1 MKKQTLTS
9 VFRQLCIIA
18 LLMHF
23 AEIAFAQRDKLT
35 KALRYYQAGSL
46 DTAKM
51 LIDSAAFHPE
61 TSKDASTW
69 YYRGY
74 IYKDIYNQRD
84 KANKQSQIRLESV
97 NSFLKQMEL
106 DTAKSLRENV
116 EKNINYIATT
126 IYNDA
131 ATSINITEYPIAI
144 ANFDKY
150 KQIIRKI
157 DSTRAFTDLEIQL
170 HSALGSIY
178 MQIYENDREKY
189 KDFFDKSKNSFLF
202 VIELDS
208 NNYTANYNMGILYYN
223 EAVNIIKGLDPDI
236 DLITLELIQEETV
249 DLFKKALPFMLKAR
263 DLNPKRK
270 ETLIG
275 LSGIY
280 FSLNELEKS
289 EQIENEIK
297 LLENK
302 D

>member
-1 MKKQTLTS
+1 MKKKLS
-9 VFRQLCIIA
+9 IVA
-18 LLMHF
+18 LLMLITG
-23 AEIAFAQRDKLT
+23 IAFGQRDKLT

-46 DTAKM
+46 DTAKL
-51 LIDSAAFHPE
+51 LIDSASIHPE
-61 TSKDASTW
+61 TAKDASTW

-74 IYKDIYNQRD
+74 IYKDFYNQRD
-84 KANKQSQIRLESV
+84 KANKQSAIRLEAV
-97 NSFLKQMEL
+97 RSFFKQMEL
-106 DTAKSLRENV
+106 DTAGTYRDNV
-116 EKNINYIATT
+116 LKNVNYIANT

-131 ATSINITEYPIAI
+131 ATSININEYPVAI

-150 KQIIRKI
+150 KEIILHI
-157 DSTRAFTDLEIQL
+157 DSARKFNDLEIQL

-178 MQIYENDREKY
+178 MQIYENDREKN
-189 KDFFDKSKNSFLF
+189 KGFFDKARNSFLF

-223 EAVNIIKGLDPDI
+223 EAVNIIKGLDYDL

-249 DLFKKALPFMLKAR
+249 ELFKKALPFMLKAR

-289 EQIENEIK
+289 EEIENEIK
-297 LLENK
+297 LLDTK

>member
-1 MKKQTLTS
+1 MIKRLS
-9 VFRQLCIIA
+9 IVMLLFFIA
-18 LLMHF
+18 G
-23 AEIAFAQRDKLT
+23 IAFGQRDKLT

-46 DTAKM
+46 DTARL
-51 LIDSAAFHPE
+51 LIDSASMHPE
-61 TSKDASTW
+61 TAKDASTW

-74 IYKDIYNQRD
+74 IYKDLYNQREKND
-84 KANKQSQIRLESV
+84 KQSPIRLEAV
-97 NSFLKQMEL
+97 RSFLKQIEL
-106 DTAKSLRENV
+106 DTSKSLKDNV
-116 EKNINYIATT
+116 LKNINYAANT

-131 ATSINITEYPIAI
+131 ATSINMSEYPIAI
-144 ANFDKY
+144 SNFEKY
-150 KQIIRKI
+150 KEIIRQI
-157 DSTRAFTDLEIQL
+157 DSTRKFTDLEIQL

-178 MQIYENDREKY
+178 MQIFENDRDKN
-189 KDFFDKSKNSFLF
+189 KDFFDKSRNSFFF

-208 NNYTANYNMGILYYN
+208 NNYTANYNLGILYYN
-223 EAVNIIKGLDPDI
+223 EAVNIIKGLDYDL

-297 LLENK
+297 LLETK

>member
-1 MKKQTLTS
+1 M
-9 VFRQLCIIA
+9 VF
-18 LLMHF
+18 LMMLF
-23 AEIAFAQRDKLT
+23 SSFIFGQRDKLT

-46 DTAKM
+46 DTARM
-51 LIDSAAFHPE
+51 LIDSASMNPE
-61 TSKDASTW
+61 TAKEASTW

-74 IYKDIYNQRD
+74 IYKDLYNQRQ
-84 KANKQSQIRLESV
+84 KADKQSPYRLEAV
-97 NSFLKQMEL
+97 RSFMKQTEL
-106 DTAKSLRENV
+106 DTGKTLKDNV
-116 EKNINYIATT
+116 LKNINYVATT

-131 ATSINITEYPIAI
+131 ATSINISEYPIAI
-144 ANFDKY
+144 TNFDKY
-150 KQIIRKI
+150 KEIIRKI
-157 DSTRAFTDLEIQL
+157 DSTRKFNDLEIQL

-178 MQIYENDREKY
+178 MQIYENDREKN
-189 KDFFDKSKNSFLF
+189 KAFFDKSRNSFLF

-223 EAVNIIKGLDPDI
+223 EAVNIIKALDYDL

-249 DLFKKALPFMLKAR
+249 ELFKKALPYMLKAR

-297 LLENK
+297 LLDTKE
-302 D
+302 

>member
-1 MKKQTLTS
+1 MNKKLS
-9 VFRQLCIIA
+9 IVA
-18 LLMHF
+18 LLLLLVGT
-23 AEIAFAQRDKLT
+23 AFGQRDKLT
-35 KALRYYQAGSL
+35 KALRYYQAGNL
-46 DTAKM
+46 DTARM
-51 LIDSAAFHPE
+51 LIDSASMHSE
-61 TSKDASTW
+61 TARDASTW

-74 IYKDIYNQRD
+74 IYKDLYNQRE
-84 KANKQSQIRLESV
+84 KADKQSPFRMEAV
-97 NSFLKQMEL
+97 RSFQKQMEL
-106 DTAKSLRENV
+106 DTAKTLRDNV
-116 EKNINYIATT
+116 MKNINYVATT

-144 ANFDKY
+144 SNFNKY
-150 KQIIRKI
+150 KEIIRGI
-157 DSTRAFTDLEIQL
+157 DSTRNFNDLEIQL

-178 MQIYENDREKY
+178 MQIYENDREKN
-189 KDFFDKSKNSFLF
+189 KAFFDKSRNSFLF
-202 VIELDS
+202 VLELDS

-223 EAVNIIKGLDPDI
+223 EAVNIIKGLDYDL

-249 DLFKKALPFMLKAR
+249 DLFKKALPYMLKAR

-289 EQIENEIK
+289 EEVENEIK

>member
-1 MKKQTLTS
+1 MKKHTLTTIC
-9 VFRQLCIIA
+9 RHICIIA
-18 LLMHF
+18 LLMHWTDF
-23 AEIAFAQRDKLT
+23 AFCQRDKLT
-35 KALRYYQAGSL
+35 KALRYYQAGNL
-46 DTAKM
+46 DTARM
-51 LIDSAAFHPE
+51 YIDSASANPE
-61 TSKDASTW
+61 TAADANTW

-74 IYKDIYNQRD
+74 IYKDLYNQRE
-84 KANKQSQIRLESV
+84 KINKQSTLRMEAV

-106 DTAKSLRENV
+106 DTEGKLRENV
-116 EKNINYIATT
+116 HKNINYVANT

-131 ATSINITEYPIAI
+131 ATSTNINEYPIAI
-144 ANFDKY
+144 ANFNKY
-150 KQIIRKI
+150 KEIMRKV
-157 DSTRAFTDLEIQL
+157 DSTKTFNDLEIQL

-178 MQIYENDREKY
+178 MQIYEADREKN
-189 KDFFDKSKNSFLF
+189 KEFFDKSRNSFLF
-202 VIELDS
+202 VLELDS

-223 EAVNIIKGLDPDI
+223 EAVNIIKGLDYDL

-249 DLFKKALPFMLKAR
+249 ELFKKALPYMLKAR
-263 DLNPKRK
+263 ELNPKRK

-297 LLENK
+297 LLDTK

>member
-1 MKKQTLTS
+1 MKRKLS
-9 VFRQLCIIA
+9 FVV
-18 LLMHF
+18 LLMLMGG
-23 AEIAFAQRDKLT
+23 IAFGQRDKLT

-46 DTAKM
+46 DTARM
-51 LIDSAAFHPE
+51 FIDSASVHPE
-61 TSKDASTW
+61 TAKDASTW

-74 IYKDIYNQRD
+74 IYKDLYNQREKSD
-84 KANKQSQIRLESV
+84 KQSPIRLEAV
-97 NSFLKQMEL
+97 RSFLKQIEL
-106 DTAKSLRENV
+106 DTAKTLKDNV
-116 EKNINYIATT
+116 IKNINYVATT

-131 ATSINITEYPIAI
+131 ATSININEYPIAI
-144 ANFDKY
+144 GNFDKY
-150 KQIIRKI
+150 KEIIREI
-157 DSTRAFTDLEIQL
+157 DTTRKFNDLEIQL

-178 MQIYENDREKY
+178 MQIYENDREKN
-189 KDFFDKSKNSFLF
+189 KEFFDKSRNSFLF

-223 EAVNIIKGLDPDI
+223 EAVNIIKGLDYDL

-249 DLFKKALPFMLKAR
+249 ELFKKALPYMLKAR

-297 LLENK
+297 LLDTK

>member
-1 MKKQTLTS
+1 MNKKLST
-9 VFRQLCIIA
+9 VA
-18 LLMHF
+18 LLMLITC
-23 AEIAFAQRDKLT
+23 IAFGQRDKLT

-46 DTAKM
+46 DTAKL
-51 LIDSAAFHPE
+51 LIDSASMHPE
-61 TSKDASTW
+61 TSMDASTW

-74 IYKDIYNQRD
+74 IYKDIYNQREKND
-84 KANKQSQIRLESV
+84 KQSATRMESV
-97 NSFLKQMEL
+97 KSFLRQMEL
-106 DTAKSLRENV
+106 DTAGTYRENV
-116 EKNINYIATT
+116 VKNVNYIATT

-131 ATSINITEYPIAI
+131 ATSINVSEYPIAI

-150 KQIIRKI
+150 KEIIHRVDSSRK
-157 DSTRAFTDLEIQL
+157 FNDLEIQL

-178 MQIYENDREKY
+178 MQIYENDRDKN
-189 KDFFDKSKNSFLF
+189 KNFFDKARNAFLF

-208 NNYTANYNMGILYYN
+208 NNYTANYNMGILFYN
-223 EAVNIIKGLDPDI
+223 EAVNIIKGLDYDL

-289 EQIENEIK
+289 EEIENEIK
-297 LLENK
+297 LLDTK